1 MQVAP
6 DIKVE
11 EIRFAVHEA
20 YGIQAK
26 TLAFLALGADLNT
39 AVFRMVSD
47 DQIIFFLKLRKN
59 DFRSE
64 SVEIPA
70 ILSKRG
76 MKQVIPVISTRSG
89 KLWADLSPYVMI
101 LYPFIEG
108 KNGFET
114 NMTEKQ
120 WVEFG
125 SVLKRFH
132 CSKFPEEKT
141 RHIQQEDYTP
151 RWRDSVLSFL
161 TRFSDETFPDPI
173 SNETSEFL
181 KNKCNEIRELV
192 YKTETYAQKLLKNQP
207 ETILCHGDIH
217 GWNLLIPNETS
228 LYIVDW
234 DTLVFA
240 PKERD
245 LMFIGCGLGG
255 KYFSPTQEEVL
266 FYEGYGQTLIDPV
279 AMAYYRYER
288 VIEDFAICCEH
299 IFSTENGDEDRQQSM
314 KIIKSY
320 FLPNSPLDYAHQY
333 VTKFLE

>member
-6 DIKVE
+6 DIKEE
-11 EIRFAVHEA
+11 EIKLALHEA
-20 YGIQAK
+20 YGVRVK
-26 TLAFLALGADLNT
+26 TLEFLVLGADLNT

-47 DQIIFFLKLRKN
+47 DLNLFFLKLRKN
-59 DFRSE
+59 DFRPE

-70 ILSKRG
+70 LLRKRG
-76 MKQVIPVISTRSG
+76 MKQVIPVISNRAG
-89 KLWADLSPYVMI
+89 KLWAELSPYVMI
-101 LYPFIEG
+101 LHPFIEG

-132 CSKFPEEKT
+132 CSKFPEGKT
-141 RHIQQEDYTP
+141 KNIQQEEYTP

-161 TRFSDETFPDPI
+161 NRFSDETFHDPI

-181 KNKCNEIRELV
+181 KNKCSEIEELV
-192 YKTETYAQKLLKNQP
+192 SNTEIYAQKLIKHQP
-207 ETILCHGDIH
+207 EKILCHGDIH
-217 GWNLLIPNETS
+217 GWNLLIPNESS

-255 KYFSPTQEEVL
+255 KSFSPILEEVF
-266 FYEGYGQTLIDPV
+266 FYDGYGQTLIDPV

-288 VIEDFAICCEH
+288 VIEDFAVCCEH
-299 IFSTENGDEDRQQSM
+299 IFSTQNDDEDRQQSM
-314 KIIKSY
+314 RIIKSY

-333 VTKFLE
+333 VTKLLN

>member
-6 DIKVE
+6 DIKEE
-11 EIRFAVHEA
+11 EIKLTLQEA
-20 YGIQAK
+20 YGFQTK
-26 TLAFLALGADLNT
+26 TLEFLALGADLNT
-39 AVFRMVSD
+39 AVFCVVSD
-47 DQIIFFLKLRKN
+47 NQKVFFLKLRKN
-59 DFRSE
+59 DFRPE

-70 ILSKRG
+70 YMSKRG
-76 MKQVIPVISTRSG
+76 IKQVIPAISTRSG
-89 KLWADLSPYVMI
+89 KLWKDFSLYVMI

-125 SVLKRFH
+125 AVLKQFH
-132 CSKFPEEKT
+132 CSKFSDAKT
-141 RHIQQEDYTP
+141 KNIPKENYSP

-161 TRFSDETFPDPI
+161 NRFSVEKFHDPI

-181 KNKCNEIRELV
+181 KNNCSEIEELV
-192 YKTETYAQKLLKNQP
+192 NKTEIYAQKIIKNQP

-217 GWNLLIPNETS
+217 GWNLLIPNGTT

-234 DTLVFA
+234 DTLVFS

-255 KYFSPTQEEVL
+255 KSLSPIQEEVF
-266 FYEGYGQTLIDPV
+266 FYEGYGQTFIDPV

-288 VIEDFAICCEH
+288 VIEDFAVCIEH
-299 IFSTENGDEDRQQSM
+299 IFSTENVDEDRQQSM
-314 KIIKSY
+314 RIIKSY
-320 FLPNSPLDYAHQY
+320 FLPHSPLDYAHQY

>member
-6 DIKVE
+6 DIDEE
-11 EIRFAVHEA
+11 EIKFVLRET
-20 YGIQAK
+20 YGIRAK
-26 TLAFLALGADLNT
+26 TLEFMALGADLNT
-39 AVFRMVSD
+39 AVFRVVSD
-47 DQIIFFLKLRKN
+47 EQKIFFLKLRKN

-70 ILSKRG
+70 YLFKRG

-89 KLWADLSPYVMI
+89 KLWTEFPPYVMI

-108 KNGFET
+108 KDGFET

-132 CSKFPEEKT
+132 CSKFSEAKT
-141 RHIQQEDYTP
+141 KNIQYEDYAP
-151 RWRDSVLSFL
+151 RWRNSVLSFL
-161 TRFSDETFPDPI
+161 NRFSEETFHDPI
-173 SNETSEFL
+173 SYETSEIL
-181 KNKCNEIRELV
+181 NGKYIEIKELV
-192 YKTETYAQKLLKNQP
+192 NKTETYAQKLITNQP
-207 ETILCHGDIH
+207 ETNLCHGDIH
-217 GWNLLIPNETS
+217 GWNLLIPNES
-228 LYIVDW
+228 SFYIVDW
-234 DTLVFA
+234 DTLIFA

-255 KYFSPTQEEVL
+255 KSLSPFLEEGF
-266 FYEGYGQTLIDPV
+266 FYEGYGQNLIDPV

-288 VIEDFAICCEH
+288 VIEDFAVCCEH
-299 IFSTENGDEDRQQSM
+299 IFSTENEDENRQQSLR
-314 KIIKSY
+314 IIKSY

-333 VTKFLE
+333 VKKFLD